1 MRSLRLTLTLFV
13 GALLTLAGCRHEE
26 DIIKETVEHP
36 DREPIRL
43 RVAVM
48 ERADSVWFFR
58 MSGPVD
64 LVAAHEKTFEEFVRS
79 VSFDEDEAKWT
90 EPKGWKKDPKGKE
103 RYAGFRIDAKPK
115 EMEIAVTRLPLHDD
129 GFDLMKNMH
138 RWQKQVHVP
147 LTENHKDLDKE
158 VKRDKVGA
166 QAVTWVDLRG
176 LGVHTVS
183 KPPEPMAAGNP
194 KKFLPG
200 AMLKKKQAAVAAQGD
215 KLPFTYD
222 IPAGWVKKPPRQFIL
237 AAFEVKEGNQSAEL
251 TLSTLGGSV
260 GGNIKRWRDQVGLPE
275 VTDAEAERQAI
286 ERQVAGRNAYY
297 VDLFN
302 KAAGQKR
309 ILGIVIPM
317 GRESL
322 FIKMT
327 GPHEVIGKHMDEFE
341 AFVKSF
347 KIEK

>member
-1 MRSLRLTLTLFV
+1 M
-13 GALLTLAGCRHEE
+13 
-26 DIIKETVEHP
+26 
-36 DREPIRL
+36 
-43 RVAVM
+43 
-48 ERADSVWFFR
+48 
-58 MSGPVD
+58 
-64 LVAAHEKTFEEFVRS
+64 
-79 VSFDEDEAKWT
+79 
-90 EPKGWKKDPKGKE
+90 
-103 RYAGFRIDAKPK
+103 
-115 EMEIAVTRLPLHDD
+115 
-129 GFDLMKNMH
+129 
-138 RWQKQVHVP
+138 
-147 LTENHKDLDKE
+147 
-158 VKRDKVGA
+158 KRDKVGA